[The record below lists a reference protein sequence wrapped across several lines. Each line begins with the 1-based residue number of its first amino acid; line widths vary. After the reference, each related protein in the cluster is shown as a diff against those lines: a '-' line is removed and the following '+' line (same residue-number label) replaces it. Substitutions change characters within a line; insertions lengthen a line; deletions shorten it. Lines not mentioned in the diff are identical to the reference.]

1 MWDKKKDSENKDKIE
16 ELIKKQSGISQY
28 WKNTKRL
35 PSNSRESPSEGMLT
49 TAAER
54 EAELK

>member
-28 WKNTKRL
+28 WKNTKQL